1 MINLIINIL
10 LLLASVYILYT
21 VYETQVKN
29 TESLQMLYPEAF
41 NEQQDY
47 MLNGEKKYK
56 VIPFGSGR
64 RVNYVNT
71 CLNN

>member
-21 VYETQVKN
+21 IYETQVKN

-41 NEQQDY
+41 NEEQDY
-47 MLNGEKKYK
+47 LLNGEKK
-56 VIPFGSGR
+56 I
-64 RVNYVNT
+64 
-71 CLNN
+71 